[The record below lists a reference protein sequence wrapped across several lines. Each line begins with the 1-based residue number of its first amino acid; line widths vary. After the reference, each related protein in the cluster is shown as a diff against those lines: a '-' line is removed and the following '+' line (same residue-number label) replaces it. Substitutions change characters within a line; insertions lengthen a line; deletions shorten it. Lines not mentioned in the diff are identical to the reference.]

1 MVFRGGFD
9 LGPLLAAISR
19 FQNQSARAHDENVL
33 SIEHVQTIKRIDQAS
48 WLSFPTEPAVRGVE
62 NHAIC
67 SDGPAVQFVAG
78 EPNRANRVPLW
89 QRVLPFP
96 TTTGCLHTDDSANR
110 KRDDRRQ
117 TKAPD

>member
-48 WLSFPTEPAVRGVE
+48 CLSFTTEPAVRGVE

-67 SDGPAVQFVAG
+67 SDGPAVQLVAG
-78 EPNRANRVPLW
+78 EPNRADRIHLW
-89 QRVLPFP
+89 KWVQSFQ
-96 TTTGCLHTDDSANR
+96 LHNDSLCAEYIYI
-110 KRDDRRQ
+110 Q
-117 TKAPD
+117 